1 MYEQGKLFK
10 SLTQS
15 VGVARFSQVLLT
27 QPAPLDA
34 TVHDAK
40 KPEQPASSTKL
51 DGAFAH
57 VLSLQAPLPVVSQK
71 QSPPETFLVQANGA
85 VILSQVVFVIHP
97 PPDFAIQFFLDKY
110 VSQSAVYVI
119 SVGAFSQVLSTQ
131 PLLVELT
138 VQVGKKEVHN
148 E

>member
-1 MYEQGKLFK
+1 LYEQGKLFK

-15 VGVARFSQVLLT
+15 EGVARFSQVLLT

-40 KPEQPASSTKL
+40 KPEQPVSSIKL

-71 QSPPETFLVQANGA
+71 QSPPEAFLVQANVA
-85 VILSQVVFVIHP
+85 VILSQVVFVMHP
-97 PPDFAIQFFLDKY
+97 PPDFVIQFFFGKY
-110 VSQSAVYVI
+110 VSQSEVYVK

-131 PLLVELT
+131 PLPLEFT
-138 VQVGKKEVHN
+138 VQVSKN
-148 E
+148 